1 MPQQNPMSHKV
12 TIFLLF
18 TFLLATTHP
27 SQAQERARI
36 LRIGIFNTGSSS
48 ASQYLVDAF
57 RQGLSEHGY
66 VEGRNILIE
75 YRWGEGSPERLPEL
89 AADLV
94 RLRVD
99 AILAGGGDPGV
110 RAAKKATST
119 IPIVM
124 ASSSDPVRSGHV
136 ASLARPGGN
145 VTGMARM
152 LTDLS
157 TKRLEILKESF
168 PSVSRVAVLRDPIT
182 EPLILKD
189 TEQAAR
195 SLAVRLEILEARR
208 FDDLENAFE
217 TPIKTR
223 VGAVLLLP
231 SAMFH
236 AYRKPIMDLVAKSR
250 LPAMYSDRVFVEA
263 GGLMAYG
270 TNLAYDY
277 RRAAY
282 FVDKILKGANPADL
296 PVERSLAIELLINLK
311 AAKEINLTIP
321 PEVLQRADKVF
332 K

>member
-1 MPQQNPMSHKV
+1 MSHKV

-223 VGAVLLLP
+223 VGALLLLP

-236 AYRKPIMDLVAKSR
+236 AYRRPIVDLVAKSR